1 MAELLTD
8 DIIIERLEGDGFMA
22 EPDSPWILEYIE
34 TEYGGKL
41 DTESSWAKGYEDRL
55 IYYQS
60 TADMYEVYIST
71 ESHDHKN
78 LYFEQDVYYYMDT
91 SQFTQDVLDSITS
104 GGSSWVDP
112 NIWSDMEYDFNY
124 DLEAWWTDIYDEF
137 FEQYKEELLDEGD
150 YYLEKEE
157 N

>member
-124 DLEAWWTDIYDEF
+124 ELEAWWTDIYDEL

-150 YYLEKEE
+150 YYEEKEE

>member
-8 DIIIERLEGDGFMA
+8 EIIIEHLNNDGFMQ
-22 EPDSPWILEYIE
+22 EPDAPWILEYIND
-34 TEYGGKL
+34 EYGGEL
-41 DTESSWAKGYEDRL
+41 DTDSSWAKGHEDRL

-78 LYFEQDVYYYMDT
+78 LYFEQDVYYYMDAN
-91 SQFTQDVLDSITS
+91 QFTQDILDCITS
-104 GGSSWVDP
+104 GGLSWVDP

-124 DLEAWWTDIYDEF
+124 ELEAWWTDIYDEL
-137 FEQYKEELLDEGD
+137 FEEKKEELLDTGE
-150 YYLEKEE
+150 YYEE

>member
-1 MAELLTD
+1 MDKQLLTD
-8 DIIIERLEGDGFMA
+8 EIIIEHLDNDGFMQ
-22 EPDSPWILEYIE
+22 EPDAPWILEYIE
-34 TEYGGKL
+34 NEYGGKL
-41 DTESSWAKGYEDRL
+41 DNESSWAKGHEDRL

-91 SQFTQDVLDSITS
+91 NQFTQDILDSITS
-104 GGSSWVDP
+104 GGESWCDP

-124 DLEAWWTDIYDEF
+124 ELEAWWQDIYDEL
-137 FEQYKEELLDEGD
+137 FEEKKEELIDSGD
-150 YYLEKEE
+150 YYEEKED
-157 N
+157 

>member
-8 DIIIERLEGDGFMA
+8 EIIIEHLDNDGFMQ
-22 EPDSPWILEYIE
+22 EPDAPWILEYIE
-34 TEYGGKL
+34 NEYDGKL
-41 DTESSWAKGYEDRL
+41 DNESSWAQGHEDRL

-71 ESHDHKN
+71 ESHDHKD

-91 SQFTQDVLDSITS
+91 NQFTQDILDSITS

-112 NIWSDMEYDFNY
+112 NIWSEMEYDFNY
-124 DLEAWWTDIYDEF
+124 ELEA
-137 FEQYKEELLDEGD
+137 
-150 YYLEKEE
+150 
-157 N
+157 

>member
-124 DLEAWWTDIYDEF
+124 DLEAWWTDIYDEL

-150 YYLEKEE
+150 YYEEKEE

>member
-22 EPDSPWILEYIE
+22 EPDAPWILEYIE

-41 DTESSWAKGYEDRL
+41 DNESSWAKGNEDRL

-71 ESHDHKN
+71 ESHNHKD
-78 LYFEQDVYYYMDT
+78 LYFEQDVYYYQDT
-91 SQFTQDVLDSITS
+91 NQFTQDILESITR
-104 GGSSWVDP
+104 GGAAWCDP
-112 NIWSDMEYDFNY
+112 NIWADMEYDFNY
-124 DLEAWWTDIYDEF
+124 ELEAWWQDIYDEL

-150 YYLEKEE
+150 YYLEKED
-157 N
+157 

>member
-41 DTESSWAKGYEDRL
+41 DTESSWAKGYEDSL

-124 DLEAWWTDIYDEF
+124 DLEAWWTDIYDEL

-150 YYLEKEE
+150 YYEEKEE

>member
-8 DIIIERLEGDGFMA
+8 EIIIEHLENDSIMQ
-22 EPDSPWILEYIE
+22 EPDAPWILEYIE

-41 DTESSWAKGYEDRL
+41 DTESSWAKGHEDRL

-71 ESHDHKN
+71 ESHNHKD

-91 SQFTQDVLDSITS
+91 NQFTQDVLDSITS
-104 GGSSWVDP
+104 GGESWVDP

-124 DLEAWWTDIYDEF
+124 ELEVWWQDIYDEF
-137 FEQYKEELLDEGD
+137 WEQYKEELLDSGE
-150 YYLEKEE
+150 YYLEKED
-157 N
+157 

>member
-8 DIIIERLEGDGFMA
+8 EIIIEKLNEDGFMQ
-22 EPDSPWILEYIE
+22 EPDAPWILEYIE
-34 TEYGGKL
+34 NEYGGEL
-41 DTESSWAKGYEDRL
+41 DTDSSWAKGHEDRI

-78 LYFEQDVYYYMDT
+78 LYFEQDVYYYMDAN
-91 SQFTQDVLDSITS
+91 QFTQDILDSITS

-124 DLEAWWTDIYDEF
+124 ELEAWWTDIYDEL
-137 FEQYKEELLDEGD
+137 FEEKKEELLDTEE
-150 YYLEKEE
+150 YYEE

>member
-22 EPDSPWILEYIE
+22 EPDAPWILEYIE
-34 TEYGGKL
+34 NEYDGKL
-41 DTESSWAKGYEDRL
+41 DTESSWAKGYEDRI

-60 TADMYEVYIST
+60 TADMYEVYVST

-91 SQFTQDVLDSITS
+91 SQFTQDVLDLSLIH
-104 GGSSWVDP
+104 
-112 NIWSDMEYDFNY
+112 I
-124 DLEAWWTDIYDEF
+124 
-137 FEQYKEELLDEGD
+137 
-150 YYLEKEE
+150 
-157 N
+157 

>member
-8 DIIIERLEGDGFMA
+8 EIIIEHLENDSIPA
-22 EPDSPWILEYIE
+22 EPDAPWILEYIE

-78 LYFEQDVYYYMDT
+78 LYFEQDVFYYMDT
-91 SQFTQDVLDSITS
+91 NQFTQDVLDSITS

-124 DLEAWWTDIYDEF
+124 ELEAWWQDIYDEF
-137 FEQYKEELLDEGD
+137 WEQYKEELLDSGE
-150 YYLEKEE
+150 YYEEKED
-157 N
+157 

>member
-8 DIIIERLEGDGFMA
+8 DIIIEKLNEDGFMQ
-22 EPDSPWILEYIE
+22 EPDAPWILEYIE
-34 TEYGGKL
+34 NEYGGKL
-41 DTESSWAKGYEDRL
+41 DAESSWAKGHEDRL

-71 ESHDHKN
+71 ESHDHRD
-78 LYFEQDVYYYMDT
+78 LYFEQDVYYYQDT
-91 SQFTQDVLDSITS
+91 NQFTQDILDSITH
-104 GGSSWVDP
+104 GGAAWCDP

-124 DLEAWWTDIYDEF
+124 ELEAWWQDVYDELY
-137 FEQYKEELLDEGD
+137 EQKKEELLDTEE
-150 YYLEKEE
+150 YYEE

>member
-112 NIWSDMEYDFNY
+112 NLSLIH
-124 DLEAWWTDIYDEF
+124 I
-137 FEQYKEELLDEGD
+137 
-150 YYLEKEE
+150 
-157 N
+157 